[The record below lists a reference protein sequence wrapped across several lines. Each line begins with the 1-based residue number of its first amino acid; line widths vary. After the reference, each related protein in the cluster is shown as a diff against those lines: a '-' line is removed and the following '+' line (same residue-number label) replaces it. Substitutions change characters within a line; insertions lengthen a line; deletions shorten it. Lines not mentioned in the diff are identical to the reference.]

1 MSLKTWVAG
10 LLAAR
15 RVRQVAR
22 QAREPERLQRELLQ
36 SLLRHA
42 GRTEWGTRYRFVQ
55 LHSYEAFRDAVPVNS
70 YETLR
75 PAIEA
80 IYRHGT
86 RDVLW
91 PGLPL
96 YFAKTSGTT
105 SGAKYI
111 PISRESMP
119 NHVKGAKDALLFYIH
134 ETRNAR
140 FLDGKMIFLQGSPVL
155 EASPSGIPTGRLS
168 GIAAHYV
175 PPYLQTN
182 RVPSFATNCIEDW
195 ETKID
200 RIVEETRT
208 QDLRLVSGIPPWV
221 LMYFERLHER
231 TGKKPIE
238 VWPNL
243 QLFVQGGVDYTPYRP
258 LLDSAL
264 GKAIDMVEVFPASE
278 GFFAVQSSQQEPGL
292 QLMLDYGVFFEF
304 IPVEDYGQPHA
315 RRIPLWEVELE
326 RQYALIVTTNAGL
339 WAYDIGD
346 TVKFVSRQPYRLVVT
361 GRVKHFISAFGEH
374 VIAEEVNRALTRATQ
389 QAGGVVTEFSVA
401 PWVGEESCHEWFI
414 EFEVLP
420 DSLDEFA
427 RNLDTAMQDQ
437 NIYYKDLRAGSILAP
452 ARIVQIQRDGF
463 RNYMKSIGKLGGQN
477 KLPRLTNDRALANG
491 LAPWVQPSTR

>member
-1 MSLKTWVAG
+1 
-10 LLAAR
+10 
-15 RVRQVAR
+15 
-22 QAREPERLQRELLQ
+22 
-36 SLLRHA
+36 
-42 GRTEWGTRYRFVQ
+42 
-55 LHSYEAFRDAVPVNS
+55 
-70 YETLR
+70 
-75 PAIEA
+75 
-80 IYRHGT
+80 
-86 RDVLW
+86 
-91 PGLPL
+91 
-96 YFAKTSGTT
+96 
-105 SGAKYI
+105 
-111 PISRESMP
+111 
-119 NHVKGAKDALLFYIH
+119 
-134 ETRNAR
+134 
-140 FLDGKMIFLQGSPVL
+140 
-155 EASPSGIPTGRLS
+155 
-168 GIAAHYV
+168 
-175 PPYLQTN
+175 
-182 RVPSFATNCIEDW
+182 
-195 ETKID
+195 
-200 RIVEETRT
+200 
-208 QDLRLVSGIPPWV
+208 
-221 LMYFERLHER
+221 
-231 TGKKPIE
+231 
-238 VWPNL
+238 
-243 QLFVQGGVDYTPYRP
+243 VQGGVDYTPYRP